1 MVEQPGD
8 PIVRGQSEPP
18 DYCISMITILRAAGL
33 GSAATMP
40 LSSIERSLGG
50 NLRYALSRR
59 SRDNPSSPDL
69 TDTPFR
75 TVAFATDCSAP
86 DRGLVAAAT
95 GKETKQTHEAAARR
109 GRRQFISGMSQIYIF
124 SASFTPFVA
133 ETFWYVVCLQRLM
146 TFKNVVK
153 GFR

>member
-1 MVEQPGD
+1 MVEQPGG
-8 PIVRGQSEPP
+8 PIARGQSEPP
-18 DYCISMITILRAAGL
+18 DYCISMITIFRAAGL
-33 GSAATMP
+33 GSAATVP

-50 NLRYALSRR
+50 NLRYALSRNL
-59 SRDNPSSPDL
+59 RDSPSSPDL

-86 DRGLVAAAT
+86 DRGSVAASA
-95 GKETKQTHEAAARR
+95 GKETKQTHAAAARK

-124 SASFTPFVA
+124 GASFTPFVA
-133 ETFWYVVCLQRLM
+133 EVFSDSVCLQRLM
-146 TFKNVVK
+146 MFWNVVN